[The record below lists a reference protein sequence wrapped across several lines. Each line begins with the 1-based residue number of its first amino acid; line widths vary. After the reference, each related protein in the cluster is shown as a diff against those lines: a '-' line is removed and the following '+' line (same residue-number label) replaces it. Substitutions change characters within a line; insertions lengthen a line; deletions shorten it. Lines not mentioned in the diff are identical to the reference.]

1 MKCHIWYFVHDISS
15 VQRKK
20 GVNGRFSHF
29 HFFYTFKYLDLILI
43 IWQNS
48 KNIGK
53 TDFLKNAFEEM
64 MKSYSDRKFP
74 RKKVLS
80 PYGTLWHWKIESALK
95 EKSLGKRPHH
105 LMGLFYIERLS
116 LQWQKY
122 PLEKGPITLWGLFA
136 LEDWVCTYRKLLR
149 KKALWIDRAFS
160 HCKIKCMEVENPHRR
175 RPYRQMGLFSTA
187 RLSVW

>member
-1 MKCHIWYFVHDISS
+1 MVHIVG
-15 VQRKK
+15 QKEKGRKWPIFT
-20 GVNGRFSHF
+20 FS
-29 HFFYTFKYLDLILI
+29 FFYTFRYLDLIRI

-48 KNIGK
+48 KNISK

-74 RKKVLS
+74 RKKAIS
-80 PYGTLWHWKIESALK
+80 PCGTLWHWKIKSALK
-95 EKSLGKRPHH
+95 EKSLEKRPYH
-105 LMGLFYIERLS
+105 LMGLFYIEGLS

-136 LEDWVCTYRKLLR
+136 LEDWVCTDRKLLR

-160 HCKIKCMEVENPHRR
+160 YCKIKCMEVENPHRR